1 MKLASVIIITKNHS
15 KFLSRCLDSLLNQ
28 LYKNYEIIIVDHD
41 SADNTADLVKS
52 YNSEKIKYFFYN
64 QEQSIASVRNFGIK
78 NSVGDYVFFT
88 DADCMVAKNWL
99 EEGVNILEKNEIA
112 GVEGKTVA
120 EHQNFGASEHFVENY
135 SGGQYQTCNIAYR
148 RADLIDC
155 NMFNE
160 KYCTAYED
168 VDLALRIKKKSKI
181 IFNSNMLVF
190 HQLVRWSIKGLLLN
204 AFRGKDKVMLVKDHG
219 YRKILKYNILEINS
233 FIIIFFPFLIIF
245 YYRIK
250 NLNDL
255 IILPFLYIRALIHR
269 LVIWKAAINYKILI
283 F

>member
-1 MKLASVIIITKNHS
+1 MKLVSVIIIIKNHS

-28 LYKNYEIIIVDHD
+28 VYKNYEIIIIDHN
-41 SADNTADLVKS
+41 STDNTAGLVKS
-52 YNSEKIKYFFYN
+52 YNSAKIKYFFYN
-64 QEQSIASVRNFGIK
+64 EGQSIAAVRNFGIK

-99 EEGVNILEKNEIA
+99 EEGVNSLAKNEIA
-112 GVEGKTVA
+112 GVEGKTIA

-135 SGGQYQTCNIAYR
+135 TGGQYQTCNIAYR
-148 RADLIDC
+148 RTDLIDC
-155 NMFNE
+155 DMFNE
-160 KYCTAYED
+160 KYSTAYED

-181 IFNSNMLVF
+181 IFNSNMIVF

-204 AFRGKDKVMLVKDHG
+204 AFRGKDKVMLVKDHE

-233 FIIIFFPFLIIF
+233 LIIIIFPFLLIF

-255 IILPFLYIRALIHR
+255 LILPFLYLRALIHR
-269 LVIWKAAINYKILI
+269 IIIWKAAINYKILI